1 MKARCC
7 WLVAIVALL
16 VAGMVR
22 AETRRVAVVV
32 GNNAGSG
39 EQPPLR
45 YAETDAGKMARVL
58 VELGGVAASDLFL
71 LQGRNIAAL
80 RQTLALARQRVAAHQ
95 ENPAD
100 RVILIFYFSG
110 HSDGRALELGRDRL
124 AFSELRRWL
133 TGTQAEVRLA
143 FVDSCKS
150 GALLAAKGGTPGPAF
165 QIRLNDE
172 LASIGEALL
181 TSSAADEIALE
192 SREIG
197 GSFFT
202 HHFISGL
209 RGAADASGDGLVTL
223 TEAYQYAYVHTIT
236 TTGATVAGPQHP
248 VYDYRL
254 SGQGELVLTELSRPT
269 ALIELPG
276 GFERA
281 LVIELVRDQV
291 IAELAADGRAVVAV
305 LPGRYAVRAWREGRA
320 FAGRIQVKAGETRV
334 VRWDE
339 LTVMIGPQARAKGS
353 LAADVRTGAA
363 ARHTARDAGGLTVL
377 IAGGGQGGVA
387 SGLGPL
393 SAIRAGVRSA
403 TPSGLSLML
412 DLGTGT
418 GGQFRETSAFVLG
431 GYRLGLA
438 RGPLQAWAGVEAGVG
453 GVLQSSARGASGVTA
468 AVAGGPWAGVSL
480 RVLGRMSASV
490 EGHLPVAAL
499 RRDGELAGVLLPA
512 VWLGLLVAL

>member
-1 MKARCC
+1 MKARWC
-7 WLVAIVALL
+7 WLVLLIALL
-16 VAGMVR
+16 ATGMAR

-32 GNNAGSG
+32 GNNAGNG

-58 VELGGVAASDLFL
+58 VELGGIEATDLFL
-71 LQGRNIAAL
+71 LQGRNLAAL
-80 RQTLALARQRVAAHQ
+80 RQTLALARQRVASYQ
-95 ENPAD
+95 QNPVD

-124 AFSELRRWL
+124 SFAELRRWL
-133 TGTQAEVRLA
+133 TSTQAEVRLA

-150 GALLAAKGGTPGPAF
+150 GALLATKGGRPGPAF
-165 QIRLNDE
+165 QIRLTDE
-172 LASIGEALL
+172 LASSGEAVL

-248 VYDYRL
+248 AYDYQL

-269 ALIELPG
+269 ALIELPAG
-276 GFERA
+276 AERA

-291 IAELAADGRAVVAV
+291 IAETAADGRAVVAV
-305 LPGRYAVRAWREGRA
+305 RPGRYAVRAWRQGRA
-320 FAGRIQVKAGETRV
+320 FAGRITVQTGETRA

-339 LTVMIGPQARAKGS
+339 LTATTDPPAHAKGT
-353 LAADVRTGAA
+353 LAPGAQA
-363 ARHTARDAGGLTVL
+363 GAGARHESRDAGGLTALV
-377 IAGGGQGGVA
+377 AAGGQGGVA
-387 SGLGPL
+387 SDLGLM
-393 SAIRAGVRSA
+393 SAFRAGIRSA
-403 TPSGLSLML
+403 APSGFSLVL

-418 GGQFRETSAFVLG
+418 AAQFRETSAFVLG
-431 GYRLGLA
+431 GYRLGLT
-438 RGPLQAWAGVEAGVG
+438 RGPLQAWVGVEAGAG
-453 GVLQSSARGASGVTA
+453 GVLQSSVAGVSGVTG
-468 AVAGGPWAGVSL
+468 AVAAGPWAGLSL
-480 RVLGRMSASV
+480 RVLDQVSVTV
-490 EGHLPVAAL
+490 EGHLPAAGL
-499 RRDGELAGVLLPA
+499 RRDGEIAGVLLPA
-512 VWLGLLVAL
+512 AWLGLLIAL

>member
-1 MKARCC
+1 MKARWC
-7 WLVAIVALL
+7 WLVPIIALL
-16 VAGMVR
+16 VAGMAR

-32 GNNAGSG
+32 GNNAGNG

-58 VELGGVAASDLFL
+58 VELGGVDASDLFL

-80 RQTLALARQRVAAHQ
+80 RQTLALAKQRVAAYQ
-95 ENPAD
+95 ENPVD

-110 HSDGRALELGRDRL
+110 HSDGHALELGRDRL
-124 AFSELRRWL
+124 AFLELRRWL
-133 TGTQAEVRLA
+133 TGTRAEVRLA
-143 FVDSCKS
+143 LVDSCKS
-150 GALLAAKGGTPGPAF
+150 GALLAAKGGTPGPSF
-165 QIRLNDE
+165 QIRLTDE

-223 TEAYQYAYVHTIT
+223 TEAYQYAYVHTIS

-248 VYDYRL
+248 AYDYRL

-269 ALIELPG
+269 ALIELPRG
-276 GFERA
+276 AERA

-291 IAELAADGRAVVAV
+291 LAELAADGRAVVAV
-305 LPGRYAVRAWREGRA
+305 RPGRYAVRAWRQGRA
-320 FAGRIQVKAGETRV
+320 FAGRITVQAGETRV

-339 LTVMIGPQARAKGS
+339 LTVTTGPLARAKGT
-353 LAADVRTGAA
+353 LAADAPSVAG
-363 ARHTARDAGGLTVL
+363 ARHEARDAGRLTVL
-377 IAGGGQGGVA
+377 VAAGWQGGVA

-393 SAIRAGVRSA
+393 SAVRVGIRSA
-403 TPSGLSLML
+403 APSGLSLVL
-412 DLGTGT
+412 DVGTGT
-418 GGQFRETSAFVLG
+418 WAQFRETSAFVLG

-453 GVLQSSARGASGVTA
+453 GVLQSSAAGAAGATA
-468 AVAGGPWAGVSL
+468 AVAAGPWAGLSL
-480 RVLGRMSASV
+480 RVLGHVSVTV
-490 EGHLPVAAL
+490 EGHLPAAGL
-499 RRDGELAGVLLPA
+499 RRDGAITGVLLPA
-512 VWLGLLVAL
+512 VWLGVLVAL